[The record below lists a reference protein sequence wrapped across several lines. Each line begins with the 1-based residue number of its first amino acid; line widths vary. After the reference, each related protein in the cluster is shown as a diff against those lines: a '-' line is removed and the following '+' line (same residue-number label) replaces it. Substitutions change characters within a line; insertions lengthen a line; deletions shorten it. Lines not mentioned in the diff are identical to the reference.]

1 MESLN
6 LNENSKCCHDNTWNK
21 ISISIKLLKLS
32 KIKAKIKIT
41 KTPKTSKKKKKIQN
55 INKYD
60 NTI

>member
-41 KTPKTSKKKKKIQN
+41 KTPKTSN
-55 INKYD
+55 
-60 NTI
+60 